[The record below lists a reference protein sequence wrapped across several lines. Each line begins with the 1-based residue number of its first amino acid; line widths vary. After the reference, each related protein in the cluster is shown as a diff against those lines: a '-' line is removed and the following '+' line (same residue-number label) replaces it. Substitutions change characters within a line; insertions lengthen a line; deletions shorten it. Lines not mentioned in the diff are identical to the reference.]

1 MRIEKVQRF
10 VGSALA
16 LTIAAILAGGL
27 CFLAAVADG
36 AGARLGLLIISGAIG
51 VLTMLGVR
59 ALNQLPVLTSW
70 LAVGV
75 LPALLGWYW
84 LYLR

>member
-1 MRIEKVQRF
+1 MRIEQVQRF

-16 LTIAAILAGGL
+16 LTIATILAAGL

-36 AGARLGLLIISGAIG
+36 AGARPGLLIISAAIG
-51 VLTMLGVR
+51 VVTMLGVR
-59 ALNQLPVLTSW
+59 VLNQMSVVTPW
-70 LAVGV
+70 LVVGV
-75 LPALLGWYW
+75 LPALVGWYW

>member
-16 LTIAAILAGGL
+16 LTIATILAGGL

-36 AGARLGLLIISGAIG
+36 TGARPGLLIISGAIG
-51 VLTMLGVR
+51 LVTMLGVR
-59 ALNQLPVLTSW
+59 VLNQLPVLTPW

-75 LPALLGWYW
+75 LPAVVGWYW

>member
-1 MRIEKVQRF
+1 VRIEKVQRF

-16 LTIAAILAGGL
+16 LTIASILAGGL

-36 AGARLGLLIISGAIG
+36 TGARPGLLIISGAIG
-51 VLTMLGVR
+51 VVTMMGVR
-59 ALNQLPVLTSW
+59 VLNQLPVLTLW
-70 LAVGV
+70 LVLGM
-75 LPALLGWYW
+75 LPAALGWYW

>member
-1 MRIEKVQRF
+1 MKIERVQRF

-36 AGARLGLLIISGAIG
+36 AGARPGLLLISAAIG
-51 VLTMLGVR
+51 VVTMVGVR
-59 ALNQLPVLTSW
+59 ALNRLPVLTLW

-75 LPALLGWYW
+75 LPAAIGWYW